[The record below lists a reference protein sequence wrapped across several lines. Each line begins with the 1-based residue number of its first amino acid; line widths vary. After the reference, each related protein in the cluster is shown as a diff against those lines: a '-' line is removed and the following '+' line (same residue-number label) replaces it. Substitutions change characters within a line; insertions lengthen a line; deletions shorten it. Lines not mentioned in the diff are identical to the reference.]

1 MSLHHLP
8 HVATVATVAGNAWAR
23 TQDGSMRLLKS
34 GDAIYQGEV
43 IVTTQGGRVL
53 LELPDGS
60 LYPVQGELLAE
71 LQQPEQENPESQ
83 SEVREVDD
91 TAEAAPAQ
99 EGSAFSV
106 RASEEIGGTPS
117 FRSSSNQAEYS
128 DEPSGYLRL
137 KHEQDIEQIQLVE
150 GGNSFAPAPI
160 LTVSI
165 VGSYNEGTGSR
176 AGGYDAFLDGR
187 ATYNPRLIEGTDL
200 LGAEQDAFAPEIR
213 TFDGAGDDDEYVNR
227 LPKPL
232 PDVAEV
238 VEGGNTVS
246 GNVLENDADGNGR
259 STVISVTY
267 VPEPQEGEDPGDP
280 VTEDVPADGSKT
292 VDSLYGTL
300 TIYSDGRWEYL
311 SDPYEA
317 HDAPPSDAPLQDL
330 FAYTV
335 KDVDGDRASSTLTID
350 VLDTEPSIGTPEP
363 GVVDE
368 DDLDPNGTDLN
379 ADDKQ
384 PEISGSLG
392 VEKAADPLDTKFL
405 PADEQN
411 DLNAL
416 NLKSAGNDIEYVL
429 LDSSHTLVGYTGKLL
444 ESGIPGQDQIV
455 FDVTINDPTSTTP
468 DGSTYTF
475 TLYQQLDHPFNDG
488 ENDIDLPL
496 EFQVLDH
503 DGDSDTDTVVV
514 KVIDDIPVATGNVV
528 TSDVWE
534 DQLDTSNSVT
544 GYGSTGNPD
553 GDSGETAVVK
563 STGLGGSAASLAA
576 LVNNGAD
583 VPPVFSVTEP
593 DPASGLSQDQFIA
606 AQLGPLTSDGNSLHY
621 DVADIVV
628 NGVVTGQTITGYVES
643 GHATGFDDQDG
654 VVFVLDVYRDGEWS
668 YELKDQ
674 LDHAGAGDDEWLT
687 IDLTGIVMMSD
698 SDGDSYN
705 LGALLGSNAGMFA
718 IRVENDVPE
727 LELDGTG
734 SVKTTGG
741 SVNEDA
747 LTLPDDESEGNDDA
761 EQQKV
766 LTGDG
771 SAGNALS
778 LSDIVSIG
786 ADEAGSYGFTG
797 TSSADYQSALGK
809 LSSSEDE
816 LSYEVTEIINSSGNA
831 AELLTASAGTGPEER
846 IVFTLEIEKASGDW
860 VFDLN
865 DQLDHVVVPGED
877 GDEQYKLKDSD
888 TDSATGYKESLDFS
902 EVVGVEDGDG
912 DSASLYDMG
921 DTAGVFA
928 ISVENDVPA
937 LTTEASSGT
946 ATVGGAV
953 HEDALG
959 NDG

>member
-83 SEVREVDD
+83 GEVTKDEEVTEDV
-91 TAEAAPAQ
+91 PVQ
-99 EGSAFSV
+99 INSPEGVGAT
-106 RASEEIGGTPS
+106 EEIGGASS
-117 FRSSSNQAEYS
+117 FRNISGQGEYS

-137 KHEQDIEQIQLVE
+137 QHEQDIEQVQLVE

-200 LGAEQDAFAPEIR
+200 LGAEQDEFVPELFV
-213 TFDGAGDDDEYVNR
+213 FDDSSGDRYVNR
-227 LPKPL
+227 VPELF
-232 PDVAEV
+232 PDADEV

-246 GNVLENDADGNGR
+246 GNVLGNDSDGNG
-259 STVISVTY
+259 SSSVISVTY
-267 VPEPQEGEDPGDP
+267 VPEPDEGAAPGDP
-280 VTEDVPADGSKT
+280 VTADIPAGGVVT
-292 VDSLYGTL
+292 VDSLYGQL
-300 TIYSDGRWEYL
+300 TIDSKGNWVYV
-311 SDPYEA
+311 SDPYEV
-317 HDAPPSDAPLQDL
+317 HGAPPSDAALRDL
-330 FAYTV
+330 FTYTV
-335 KDVDGDRASSTLTID
+335 ADVDGDRASSTLTID

-392 VEKAADPLDTKFL
+392 VEKAADPLDTTFL

-411 DLNAL
+411 DLNDL
-416 NLKSAGNDIEYVL
+416 NLQSAENDVQYVL
-429 LDSSHTLVGYTGKLL
+429 LDDGHILVGYTGKLPQ
-444 ESGIPGQDQIV
+444 SGIPGQDQIV

-514 KVIDDIPVATGNVV
+514 KVIDDIPVATGKVI

-563 STGLGGSAASLAA
+563 STGLGGSAASLAT

-606 AQLGPLTSDGNSLHY
+606 AQLGPLTSDGNGLHY

-643 GHATGFDDQDG
+643 GRATGFDDQDG

-705 LGALLGSNAGMFA
+705 LGALLGSNAVMFA
-718 IRVENDVPE
+718 IR
-727 LELDGTG
+727 
-734 SVKTTGG
+734 
-741 SVNEDA
+741 
-747 LTLPDDESEGNDDA
+747 
-761 EQQKV
+761 
-766 LTGDG
+766 
-771 SAGNALS
+771 
-778 LSDIVSIG
+778 
-786 ADEAGSYGFTG
+786 
-797 TSSADYQSALGK
+797 
-809 LSSSEDE
+809 
-816 LSYEVTEIINSSGNA
+816 
-831 AELLTASAGTGPEER
+831 
-846 IVFTLEIEKASGDW
+846 
-860 VFDLN
+860 
-865 DQLDHVVVPGED
+865 
-877 GDEQYKLKDSD
+877 
-888 TDSATGYKESLDFS
+888 
-902 EVVGVEDGDG
+902 
-912 DSASLYDMG
+912 
-921 DTAGVFA
+921 
-928 ISVENDVPA
+928 
-937 LTTEASSGT
+937 
-946 ATVGGAV
+946 
-953 HEDALG
+953 
-959 NDG
+959 